1 MIEKIVKVLDDKEKL
16 EELVKQTKTPFSI
29 GKLIG
34 NLQLDKNYRI
44 KYRFGCE
51 IYFTTDS
58 RNKQMYHLLLLAK
71 NKKGSEDIT
80 ELVSDCVFDDAN
92 YRNKRPKVT
101 LENLLKLSKD
111 DIVVST
117 GCLASYINRLKP
129 QTPDSNIGKIE
140 QELFARSGE
149 IEQVEEIK
157 EDEFVETLDDD
168 ELTRILA
175 EHFGESFFIEMQ
187 NHETEKQI
195 EYNKRC
201 LELSRKYDIALFA
214 GIDSHAVNQEQVEM
228 RDHYLRAKGIIY
240 EEESGWHL
248 TYDSYTENV
257 ERFKKQGVMSNE
269 EIYCAMENTK
279 ICLDFEEIT
288 YDQTTRKIPTIY
300 PELTQEE
307 RNQKYR
313 DLIQEK
319 WLEYKK
325 EVPEERWEEYEREI
339 DFEVETITST
349 NVSDYFLF
357 NYELIK
363 RSVAKGGIITRSG
376 RGSAPSYLTNFFLGF
391 TNIDRIKAD
400 VKMFPTRFL
409 TADRIL
415 AGSLP
420 DID

>member
-1 MIEKIVKVLDDKEKL
+1 
-16 EELVKQTKTPFSI
+16 
-29 GKLIG
+29 
-34 NLQLDKNYRI
+34 
-44 KYRFGCE
+44 
-51 IYFTTDS
+51 
-58 RNKQMYHLLLLAK
+58 
-71 NKKGSEDIT
+71 
-80 ELVSDCVFDDAN
+80 
-92 YRNKRPKVT
+92 
-101 LENLLKLSKD
+101 
-111 DIVVST
+111 
-117 GCLASYINRLKP
+117 
-129 QTPDSNIGKIE
+129 
-140 QELFARSGE
+140 
-149 IEQVEEIK
+149 
-157 EDEFVETLDDD
+157 
-168 ELTRILA
+168 
-175 EHFGESFFIEMQ
+175 
-187 NHETEKQI
+187 
-195 EYNKRC
+195 
-201 LELSRKYDIALFA
+201 
-214 GIDSHAVNQEQVEM
+214 
-228 RDHYLRAKGIIY
+228 
-240 EEESGWHL
+240 
-248 TYDSYTENV
+248 
-257 ERFKKQGVMSNE
+257 MSNE

-279 ICLDFEEIT
+279 IFLDFEEIT

-325 EVPEERWEEYEREI
+325 EIPEERWEVYEKEI
-339 DFEVETITST
+339 AFEVETITST